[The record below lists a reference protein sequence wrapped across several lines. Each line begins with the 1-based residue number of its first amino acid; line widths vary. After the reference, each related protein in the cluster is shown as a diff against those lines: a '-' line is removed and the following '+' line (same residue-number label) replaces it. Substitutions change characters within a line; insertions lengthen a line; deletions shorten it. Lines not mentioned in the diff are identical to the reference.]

1 MVPLGQEQI
10 LEFRQPKEELIALM
24 QQGLARELAVSVQY
38 MWHHVMGKGMASPA
52 FRTMVKA
59 ISIQEMKH
67 AEAIADR
74 LDYFGAVPTTRP
86 IEVMVGGDLTKMIAD
101 DLEAERGSIT
111 LYQNIIKKA
120 DAEGDVVTRNLFEEI
135 LAAEED
141 HEAQFSALLAE

>member
-38 MWHHVMGKGMASPA
+38 MWHHVMGKGLASPS
-52 FRTMVKA
+52 FRKLVKD
-59 ISIQEMKH
+59 ISIVEMRH

-74 LDYFGAVPTTRP
+74 LDYFGAAPTTRP
-86 IEVMVGGDLTKMIAD
+86 VDIKVGGDLEKMISD
-101 DLEAERGSIT
+101 DLEAERGAIR
-111 LYQNIIKKA
+111 LYQEIIMKA
-120 DAEGDVVTRNLFEEI
+120 DSEGDVITRNLFEEI

>member
-38 MWHHVMGKGMASPA
+38 MWHHVMGKGLASPS
-52 FRTMVKA
+52 FRKLVKD
-59 ISIQEMKH
+59 ISIVEMKH

-74 LDYFGAVPTTRP
+74 LDYFGAAPTTRP
-86 IEVMVGGDLTKMIAD
+86 VDIRVGGDLQKMIAD
-101 DLEAERGSIT
+101 DLEAERGAIT
-111 LYQNIIKKA
+111 LYQEIIMKA
-120 DAEGDVVTRNLFEEI
+120 DSEGDVVTRNLFEEI
-135 LAAEED
+135 LAAEEE